1 MWNYG
6 ASTKHRTAKTTER
19 KSPQNATE
27 GIVSEEESS
36 AGVLATALKE
46 FQEIIV
52 KQELISQMSDL
63 RNFIQGSLIPC
74 LSHLCKAGSLQP
86 SKESVMWKIQFR
98 VMSGPSV
105 SSKKDN
111 EVLKNKMEYIE
122 ITSA

>member
-52 KQELISQMSDL
+52 KLSLLPDLSNVGPSQ
-63 RNFIQGSLIPC
+63 F
-74 LSHLCKAGSLQP
+74 H
-86 SKESVMWKIQFR
+86 
-98 VMSGPSV
+98 SGIIDTLSV
-105 SSKKDN
+105 SSMQGWITTAKQRISDVEDTVSGNERSLSLLKKRQRGSQ
-111 EVLKNKMEYIE
+111 K
-122 ITSA
+122 